1 MGGMDFKVFNN
12 YNFDNGSF
20 CDCLCLVETDFSEDT
35 NFISVKIQVQRSSL
49 YSCNKVRYK

>member
-35 NFISVKIQVQRSSL
+35 NFISVKIQVQHSSL